1 MFDLMAATALPEK
14 EQYQQLMNCLEE
26 IQRRDPAMIRV
37 DPYKGIE
44 AASPDD
50 PEIAG
55 ILTGDD
61 EVIFC
66 FGAEGVYLSCRS
78 SDIIRQEESILL
90 MRPGVLFKL
99 GEDDNY
105 ASFSEQEVLEV
116 IRHYADTLGQ
126 FRAGMCCI
134 PVLRMTCDDQ
144 PEGR

>member
-1 MFDLMAATALPEK
+1 MFDLMTATALSEK
-14 EQYQQLMNCLEE
+14 EQYQHLMNCLEE
-26 IQRRDPAMIRV
+26 IQRRDPAMMRV
-37 DPYKGIE
+37 DPYQGIE

-66 FGAEGVYLSCRS
+66 FGPEGVYLSCRS
-78 SDIIRQEESILL
+78 SDIIRQEEYILL
-90 MRPGVLFKL
+90 MRQGVVFKL
-99 GEDDNY
+99 GKDDNY
-105 ASFSEQEVLEV
+105 ESFSEQEILEV
-116 IRHYADTLGQ
+116 IRHYADALDK

>member
-1 MFDLMAATALPEK
+1 MAATALSDK

-26 IQRRDPAMIRV
+26 IQRRDPAMMRV

-50 PEIAG
+50 PGIAG

-66 FGAEGVYLSCRS
+66 FGPEGVYLSCRS
-78 SDIIRQEESILL
+78 SDIIRQEEYILL
-90 MRPGVLFKL
+90 MGSGAVFKL

-105 ASFSEQEVLEV
+105 ESFSEQEILAV
-116 IRHYADTLGQ
+116 IRHYAEALDQ

>member
-26 IQRRDPAMIRV
+26 IQRRDPAMMRV
-37 DPYKGIE
+37 DPYQGIE

-66 FGAEGVYLSCRS
+66 FGPEGVYLSCRS
-78 SDIIRQEESILL
+78 SDIIRQEEYILL
-90 MRPGVLFKL
+90 MRQGVVFKL
-99 GEDDNY
+99 GKDDNY
-105 ASFSEQEVLEV
+105 ESFSEQEILEV
-116 IRHYADTLGQ
+116 IRHYADALDK